1 MKPIAI
7 NVYILMM
14 FLAYLL
20 RRAGTF
26 SIEEKVKMIEFLS
39 YMAANPDSRIE
50 EHEGGATLLGEVMRY
65 QPLQVGHLQALSQA
79 SKIPECSPH
88 P

>member
-14 FLAYLL
+14 FVSYVI
-20 RRAGTF
+20 RRTGTF
-26 SIEEKVKMIEFLS
+26 SMEEKVKMIEFLS
-39 YMAANPDSRIE
+39 YMAAHPDSRIE
-50 EHEGGATLLGEVMRY
+50 AHGGVATLLGEVMQY
-65 QPLQVGHLQALSQA
+65 QPSQVGHLRAPSQA
-79 SKIPECSPH
+79 SKIPEYIPH

>member
-14 FLAYLL
+14 FVSYVI
-20 RRAGTF
+20 RRTGTF
-26 SIEEKVKMIEFLS
+26 SMEEKVKMIEFLS
-39 YMAANPDSRIE
+39 YMAAHPDSRIE
-50 EHEGGATLLGEVMRY
+50 AHEGGATLLGEVMQY
-65 QPLQVGHLQALSQA
+65 QPSQVGHLRAPSQA
-79 SKIPECSPH
+79 SKNPERIPH

>member
-1 MKPIAI
+1 MKPLTE

-14 FLAYLL
+14 FLAYVM

-26 SIEEKVKMIEFLS
+26 SMEEKVKMIEFIGHV
-39 YMAANPDSRIE
+39 ATDPDSRIE
-50 EHEGGATLLGEVMRY
+50 AHGGVATRLGEVMQYR
-65 QPLQVGHLQALSQA
+65 PSQVDHLLAPSQA
-79 SKIPECSPH
+79 SKIPEYIPH